1 MPEPELG
8 SELHIEVHGDWGEAT
23 EDYLE
28 GCGLLGKV
36 WREDPEPGV
45 GLHPVQPQPVIQQE
59 NVDQHLL
66 LRVDLQQ
73 SRAAPPHLTPQHLG
87 SNV

>member
-28 GCGLLGKV
+28 GCGLLAKV
-36 WREDPEPGV
+36 WREDPDILSLV
-45 GLHPVQPQPVIQQE
+45 SACT
-59 NVDQHLL
+59 
-66 LRVDLQQ
+66 RS
-73 SRAAPPHLTPQHLG
+73 SRSP
-87 SNV
+87 